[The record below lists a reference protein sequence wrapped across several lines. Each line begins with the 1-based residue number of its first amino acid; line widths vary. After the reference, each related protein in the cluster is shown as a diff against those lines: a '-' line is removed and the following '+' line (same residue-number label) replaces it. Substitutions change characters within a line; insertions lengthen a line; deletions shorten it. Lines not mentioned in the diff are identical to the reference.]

1 MRYVRNQ
8 TLEEGSSILDALKLL
23 PLQLLLH
30 FKKQIEI
37 TRIIRGLGDK
47 LNAICFQEVQSG
59 DGGVGTC
66 VVVGEQ
72 QAAGAVVWTECAPSL
87 EDLGREASMYHSAVT
102 VFLSWSGT
110 EVTRPDLAKKT
121 AVTWFEVLLDLL
133 NFTGWALT

>member
-1 MRYVRNQ
+1 MVM
-8 TLEEGSSILDALKLL
+8 E
-23 PLQLLLH
+23 
-30 FKKQIEI
+30 
-37 TRIIRGLGDK
+37 
-47 LNAICFQEVQSG
+47 
-59 DGGVGTC
+59 
-66 VVVGEQ
+66 EQ
-72 QAAGAVVWTECAPSL
+72 QAAGAVVWTACAPSL